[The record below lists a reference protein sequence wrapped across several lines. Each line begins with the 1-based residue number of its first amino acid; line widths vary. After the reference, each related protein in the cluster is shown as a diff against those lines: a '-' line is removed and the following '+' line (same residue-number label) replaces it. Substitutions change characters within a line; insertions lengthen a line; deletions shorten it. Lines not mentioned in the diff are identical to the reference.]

1 MYTANIE
8 DIFINIPIQKNRK
21 DENTVEKL
29 EYERM
34 KKIWKNLKKM
44 EENGRRWKNMNEK
57 RTRWKI
63 KERRKWKKMV
73 DERRKRG

>member
-8 DIFINIPIQKNRK
+8 DIFINIPIQKNSVKK

-44 EENGRRWKNMNEK
+44 ERDGRE
-57 RTRWKI
+57 
-63 KERRKWKKMV
+63 WKKM
-73 DERRKRG
+73 EEYE